1 MGTCCSILKKTKSKI
16 RRNNIYQEDV
26 SIKNMIT
33 QKVNTAAV
41 DPTFFDTKQEFHNDE
56 TSGYW
61 LPKDE
66 EEQKRLTAVQTYIVV
81 YEHIC

>member
-1 MGTCCSILKKTKSKI
+1 MGTCCSTFKKTKS
-16 RRNNIYQEDV
+16 NIYQEDI
-26 SIKNMIT
+26 STKNMIT
-33 QKVNTAAV
+33 QNVNIAAV

-61 LPKDE
+61 LPKGE
-66 EEQKRLTAVQTYIVV
+66 EEQKRLTAVQRYVVV